1 MRRSPFSDSL
11 LVSSRELVYFQCFVD
26 NYMNFFLLMFNWKK
40 MKKNLQPTT
49 PRVNLDDLLAVATR
63 ADGVL
68 TGVRSSMLAPTAA
81 KSPPLFSAT
90 QVGEICGLDAA
101 GMQYR
106 VRKGELPAASEL
118 EPGKKRKMFTLS
130 DARSW
135 ARHFRKKTLRPEA
148 TGGIVI
154 AAANFKGGV
163 SKTTTAVTLAQGL
176 SLRGHKVLVIDMDPQ
191 GSTSNL
197 FGFLNADI
205 DDDLTL
211 LPLCYGTEVSVDY
224 AVQRTYWDGIDII
237 PASLSLYSAEFA
249 LPSRQKDSADFEFWN
264 VLKYGIDTARE
275 VYDVIIIDTPPAL
288 SYLTINALLAADGLI
303 MPIPPSTLDFTS
315 STQFWNLFNQLANS
329 LIKMQGKTK
338 EFDFVSVLLARVD
351 SNDTSS
357 TVVREWISAAYGE
370 IVLPVEIPKTSVT
383 SAASAEFGTVYDANV
398 SEINARTYR
407 RAFDAYERFVDLIE
421 GQLQVAW
428 TRQLNELAQ
437 GNDTVNVGGQ

>member
-1 MRRSPFSDSL
+1 
-11 LVSSRELVYFQCFVD
+11 
-26 NYMNFFLLMFNWKK
+26 
-40 MKKNLQPTT
+40 MKKTSQPIT
-49 PRVNLDDLLAVATR
+49 PKVNLDDLLNIAKR

-68 TGVRSSMLAPTAA
+68 TGVRASMLAPEAT
-81 KSPPLFSAT
+81 KSPPLFSSA
-90 QVGEICGLDAA
+90 QVGEVCGLDAA

-106 VRKGELPAASEL
+106 IRKGELPAASEL
-118 EPGKKRKMFTLS
+118 EPGKKRKMFTLA
-130 DARSW
+130 DTRVW
-135 ARHFRKKTLRPEA
+135 ARNFRKKNLRPDDA
-148 TGGIVI
+148 VGVVV

-205 DDDLTL
+205 EDEHTL

-224 AVQRTYWDGIDII
+224 AIQKTYWDGIDVI
-237 PASLSLYSAEFA
+237 PSSLSLYSAEFA
-249 LPSRQKDSADFEFWN
+249 LPARQKDSAYFDFWN
-264 VLKYGIDTARE
+264 VLKYGVDTARQN
-275 VYDVIIIDTPPAL
+275 YDVIIIDTPPAL

-329 LIKMQGKTK
+329 LVKMQGKTK
-338 EFDFVSVLLARVD
+338 DFDFVNVLLARVD

-357 TVVREWISAAYGE
+357 TVVREWISAAYGD

-383 SAASAEFGTVYDANV
+383 AAASAEFGTVYDANV
-398 SEINARTYR
+398 SEINPRTYR
-407 RAFDAYERFVDLIE
+407 RAFDAYERFVEIVE

-428 TRQLNELAQ
+428 ARQLNELENSGAK
-437 GNDTVNVGGQ
+437 

>member
-1 MRRSPFSDSL
+1 MRNSDSSL
-11 LVSSRELVYFQCFVD
+11 PILI
-26 NYMNFFLLMFNWKK
+26 N
-40 MKKNLQPTT
+40 MKKPTQPTT
-49 PRVNLDDLLAVATR
+49 RKVNLDDLLAVATR

-68 TGVRSSMLAPTAA
+68 TGVRSSMLAPTAT
-81 KSPPLFSAT
+81 KSPPLFTTS

-106 VRKGELPAASEL
+106 ARKGELPSATEV
-118 EPGKKRKMFTLS
+118 EPGKKRKMYTLAG
-130 DARSW
+130 ARSW
-135 ARHFRKKTLRPEA
+135 AQYFRKKFLRPREA
-148 TGGIVI
+148 GGVVI

-197 FGFLNADI
+197 FGLLNADI
-205 DDDLTL
+205 DDDMTL

-224 AVQRTYWDGIDII
+224 AIQPTYWDGVDII

-249 LPSRQKDSADFEFWN
+249 LPSRQKETVDFEFWN
-264 VLKYGIDTARE
+264 VLKYGVDTARQN
-275 VYDVIIIDTPPAL
+275 YDVIIIDTPPAL

-329 LIKMQGKTK
+329 LVKMQGKTK
-338 EFDFVSVLLARVD
+338 EFDFVSVLLSRVD
-351 SNDTSS
+351 ANDTASP
-357 TVVREWISAAYGE
+357 VVKEWIAAAYGE
-370 IVLPVEIPKTSVT
+370 IVLNVEIPKTTVT

-398 SEINARTYR
+398 AEISPRTYR

-421 GQLQVAW
+421 EQLHIAW
-428 TRQLNELAQ
+428 TRQLNAINGADEGAIQ
-437 GNDTVNVGGQ
+437 TGG

>member
-1 MRRSPFSDSL
+1 
-11 LVSSRELVYFQCFVD
+11 
-26 NYMNFFLLMFNWKK
+26 MNCQSNDPYTGI
-40 MKKNLQPTT
+40 MKKQTQPTS
-49 PRVNLDDLLAVATR
+49 PKVNLDDLMNIAKR

-68 TGVRSSMLAPTAA
+68 SGVRSSMLAPELR
-81 KSPPLFSAT
+81 KRPPLFSAN
-90 QVGEICGLDAA
+90 QVGEFCGIDAA

-106 VRKGELPAASEL
+106 IRKGELPAASDL
-118 EPGKKRKMFTLS
+118 EPGKKRKMFTLA
-130 DARSW
+130 DTRLW
-135 ARHFRKKTLRPEA
+135 TQKFRKKYFRPE
-148 TGGIVI
+148 GVSGIVI

-197 FGFLNADI
+197 FGLLNADI
-205 DDDLTL
+205 DDDQTL
-211 LPLCYGTEVSVDY
+211 LPLCYGSEISVDY
-224 AVQRTYWDGIDII
+224 AIQQTYWDGIDVI

-249 LPSRQKDSADFEFWN
+249 LPARQKDSASFEFWN
-264 VLKYGIDTARE
+264 VLKYGVDTARQS
-275 VYDVIIIDTPPAL
+275 YDAIIIDTPPAL

-329 LIKMQGKTK
+329 LVKMQGKTK
-338 EFDFVSVLLARVD
+338 DFDFVNVLLSRVD

-357 TVVREWISAAYGE
+357 TVVREWISAAYGD

-398 SEINARTYR
+398 AEINPRTYR
-407 RAFDAYERFVDLIE
+407 RAFDAYERFVELIE

-428 TRQLNELAQ
+428 QRQLNELDSESDMGAQ
-437 GNDTVNVGGQ
+437 